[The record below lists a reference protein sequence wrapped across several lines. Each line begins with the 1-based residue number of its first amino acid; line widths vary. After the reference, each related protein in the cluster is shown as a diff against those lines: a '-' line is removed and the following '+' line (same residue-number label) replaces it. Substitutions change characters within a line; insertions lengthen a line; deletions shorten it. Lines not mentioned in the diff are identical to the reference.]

1 MFTSPI
7 AQNIVQFLSQGNT
20 FSFEDG
26 EIDFAT
32 LTGDNDGLLD
42 LGNLLSTDDIMP
54 SSPPKE
60 VTMNFEY
67 DGDINDIADWMEQ
80 VTNVTTELK

>member
-26 EIDFAT
+26 EIDFGNLA
-32 LTGDNDGLLD
+32 GDNDELLD
-42 LGNLLSTDDIMP
+42 LGHLLSTDGIMP
-54 SSPPKE
+54 SSPPKD

-67 DGDINDIADWMEQ
+67 EGDIGNIADWMEH
-80 VTNVTTELK
+80 VTRELK